1 MEFSTL
7 EIIGLAFMSGLK
19 VAEIAEEVVDEDNED
34 KAEQKEDEEIKTG
47 VIKLDGEKAKKFIDY
62 IENNLINKNKEEK

>member
-7 EIIGLAFMSGLK
+7 EIIGLAFLSGLK
-19 VAEIAEEVVDEDNED
+19 VAELAEDVIDEDS
-34 KAEQKEDEEIKTG
+34 KEELEEEEEEIKTG
-47 VIKLDGEKAKKFIDY
+47 VIKLEGDKAKKFIDY

>member
-7 EIIGLAFMSGLK
+7 EIIGLAFLSGLK
-19 VAEIAEEVVDEDNED
+19 VAEITEKVIEEDNEE
-34 KAEQKEDEEIKTG
+34 KSQKEDEEIKTG
-47 VIKLDGEKAKKFIDY
+47 VIKLEGDKAKKFIDY

>member
-7 EIIGLAFMSGLK
+7 EIIGLAFLSGLK
-19 VAEIAEEVVDEDNED
+19 VAELAEDVIDEDS
-34 KAEQKEDEEIKTG
+34 KEELGEEEEEIKTG
-47 VIKLDGEKAKKFIDY
+47 VIKLEGDKAKKFIDY

>member
-7 EIIGLAFMSGLK
+7 EIIGLAFLSGLK
-19 VAEIAEEVVDEDNED
+19 VAEITEEVIEEDNEE
-34 KAEQKEDEEIKTG
+34 KLQKEDEEIKTG
-47 VIKLDGEKAKKFIDY
+47 VIKLEGDKAKRFIDY

>member
-7 EIIGLAFMSGLK
+7 EIIGLAFLSGLK
-19 VAEIAEEVVDEDNED
+19 VAELAEDVIDEDSKE
-34 KAEQKEDEEIKTG
+34 ELGEDEEEINTG
-47 VIKLDGEKAKKFIDY
+47 VIKLEGDKAKKFIDY

>member
-7 EIIGLAFMSGLK
+7 EIIGLAFLSGLK
-19 VAEIAEEVVDEDNED
+19 VAELAEDVIDEDS
-34 KAEQKEDEEIKTG
+34 KEKLGEEEEEIKTG
-47 VIKLDGEKAKKFIDY
+47 VIKLEGDKAKKFIDY

>member
-7 EIIGLAFMSGLK
+7 EIIGLAFLSGLK
-19 VAEIAEEVVDEDNED
+19 VAELTEDVIDEDG
-34 KAEQKEDEEIKTG
+34 KEELGEEEEEIKTG
-47 VIKLDGEKAKKFIDY
+47 VIKLEGDKAKKFIDY

>member
-7 EIIGLAFMSGLK
+7 EIIGLAFLSGLK
-19 VAEIAEEVVDEDNED
+19 VAELAEDVIDEDSKEELGED
-34 KAEQKEDEEIKTG
+34 EEEIKTG
-47 VIKLDGEKAKKFIDY
+47 VIKLEGDKAKKFIDY

>member
-7 EIIGLAFMSGLK
+7 EIIGLAFLSGLK
-19 VAEIAEEVVDEDNED
+19 VAEITEKVIEEDNEE
-34 KAEQKEDEEIKTG
+34 KSQKEDEEIKIG
-47 VIKLDGEKAKKFIDY
+47 VIKLEGDKAKKFIDY